1 MIPKKGNG
9 IAMLQ
14 DRIAELE
21 AEVERLKND
30 LAMETTL
37 LYQATEHGEHIAQER
52 DQLRSALEK
61 CQENLR
67 IYGIHN
73 EDCELGMAILE
84 DYGIGEADCTC
95 GLDALKGGE

>member
-1 MIPKKGNG
+1 MTDPVYGAIQIEKLIESN
-9 IAMLQ
+9 
-14 DRIAELE
+14 R
-21 AEVERLKND
+21 
-30 LAMETTL
+30 
-37 LYQATEHGEHIAQER
+37 
-52 DQLRSALEK
+52 QLRRALEK

>member
-21 AEVERLKND
+21 AEVEKWQKLYSDWEATGFMDAAKIVKLRQAFEEYGQH
-30 LAMETTL
+30 LAGCDKL
-37 LYQATEHGEHIAQER
+37 IAPMP
-52 DQLRSALEK
+52 DGVLA
-61 CQENLR
+61 
-67 IYGIHN
+67 YGGDGN
-73 EDCELGMAILE
+73 PDEE
-84 DYGIGEADCTC
+84 CTC